1 MYKCAYDKTIKYIS
15 AIGFLLIAL
24 FFWAV
29 PVRAEGTAATVNGS
43 SVRVRKAPVD
53 GEVTAT
59 LAGGAAVTII
69 GETTGSDGYVW
80 YQISYIDAAG
90 EAVGYMRADFINK
103 DTQSA
108 GGETDAYVQSLM
120 AGGFPESYCEA
131 LLGLHQMYPAWQFVA
146 VDTGLEWADVVAKE
160 SVPGRNL
167 VQSAAN
173 DARKSTDA
181 AAYDWNTNRWYG
193 YDGEGWVCAS
203 PEFIAYCLD
212 PRNFLTQDMIF
223 QFETLEYADY
233 QTKEG
238 VNAILKN
245 TFMSGKYQDTDGKK
259 RSYAA
264 TFTKI
269 GKMLAVSP
277 YHLASR
283 CRQEQGVKGTGP
295 LISGTYQGYEGY
307 YNYFN
312 VGAFPT
318 STASTTVNG
327 LITAKKNGWNSIYGS
342 IAGGSAVV
350 AENYIKRGQ
359 NTIYFEKFNVVN
371 SKNLYAHQYMTNVM
385 AAISE
390 GSSMGKAYSNKNQ
403 AFVFRIP
410 VYKNMPPEPVTFS
423 DNGSPNNY
431 LSSLSVRGYQLTPVF
446 TGAGT
451 SYSLVVPKDVASVE
465 VEAKAVAPKSTLNG
479 TGKYNLNYGDN
490 TIVVTCTAQ
499 NGAVREYTIAIAR
512 AAEGTVGSQ
521 TPSGS
526 ENNGPIALGDLNG
539 DGKIS
544 NKDFVLMQKHILGIS
559 ALEGNAAVAAD
570 ISGDG
575 KITNKDLVLLQKHIL
590 GIATIGG

>member
-1 MYKCAYDKTIKYIS
+1 M
-15 AIGFLLIAL
+15 
-24 FFWAV
+24 
-29 PVRAEGTAATVNGS
+29 
-43 SVRVRKAPVD
+43 
-53 GEVTAT
+53 
-59 LAGGAAVTII
+59 
-69 GETTGSDGYVW
+69 
-80 YQISYIDAAG
+80 
-90 EAVGYMRADFINK
+90 
-103 DTQSA
+103 
-108 GGETDAYVQSLM
+108 
-120 AGGFPESYCEA
+120 
-131 LLGLHQMYPAWQFVA
+131 
-146 VDTGLEWADVVAKE
+146 
-160 SVPGRNL
+160 
-167 VQSAAN
+167 
-173 DARKSTDA
+173 
-181 AAYDWNTNRWYG
+181 
-193 YDGEGWVCAS
+193 
-203 PEFIAYCLD
+203 
-212 PRNFLTQDMIF
+212 
-223 QFETLEYADY
+223 
-233 QTKEG
+233 
-238 VNAILKN
+238 
-245 TFMSGKYQDTDGKK
+245 
-259 RSYAA
+259 
-264 TFTKI
+264 
-269 GKMLAVSP
+269 
-277 YHLASR
+277 
-283 CRQEQGVKGTGP
+283 
-295 LISGTYQGYEGY
+295 
-307 YNYFN
+307 
-312 VGAFPT
+312 
-318 STASTTVNG
+318 
-327 LITAKKNGWNSIYGS
+327 
-342 IAGGSAVV
+342 

-499 NGAVREYTIAIAR
+499 NGAVREYTIAVAR